1 MERQHEEEDNSEIMM
16 FKSVVF
22 FCTNI
27 KQYKHCAIAL
37 HKNLSVDFYFDYKNV
52 ETLKSS
58 SEEVY
63 FDIDIDFRTVYFRSI
78 GLQKSKNDGEKE
90 DKIVT
95 NYKCTVEWMQRI
107 GMSVAF
113 YKKTQKIFDIRQD
126 FENIPKKIED

>member
-1 MERQHEEEDNSEIMM
+1 MM

-22 FCTNI
+22 FCTRI

-37 HKNLSVDFYFDYKNV
+37 HKNLSVDFYFNYRNV
-52 ETLKSS
+52 ETLKSTK
-58 SEEVY
+58 EEVF

-78 GLQKSKNDGEKE
+78 GLQTSNNGEKE
-90 DKIVT
+90 EKIVT

-113 YKKTQKIFDIRQD
+113 YKKAQKISDIRQD
-126 FENIPKKIED
+126 F